1 MKEIIK
7 NGKITMTPR
16 QVADLLHSELGTPR
30 EELVLTVLRYTIDKE
45 GVLRNPRGKAVGSL
59 NNRGYQKIQVT
70 IGGKA
75 RDVFTHRLQAFSKYG
90 KELFKEGIQ
99 VRHLNDIKKD
109 NSWDNIA
116 LGTAKDNHE
125 DRGQEA
131 IKAAQKI
138 ATDASRKYSD
148 ELILEAKQY
157 FDKCQN
163 LKQTSIKYNIPST
176 TLHYRFYGKKKQD
189 R

>member
-1 MKEIIK
+1 MKEFMKDAKII
-7 NGKITMTPR
+7 MTPR
-16 QVADLLHSELGTPR
+16 QVADLLHSELGTPK
-30 EELVLTVLRYTIDKE
+30 EELVLTVLRYTISKE
-45 GVLRNPRGKAVGSL
+45 RVLKNPQGKIVGSY
-59 NNRGYQKIQVT
+59 NRQGYQKIQVT
-70 IGGKA
+70 ICGKA

-90 KELFKEGIQ
+90 KELFKKGIQ

-116 LGTAKDNHE
+116 LGTAKDNYQ
-125 DRGQEA
+125 DRGEKS
-131 IKAAQKI
+131 IKAAQKR
-138 ATDASRKYSD
+138 ATDATRKYSD

-163 LKQTSIKYNIPST
+163 LKETSIKYNIPTT
-176 TLHYRFYGKKKQD
+176 TLHYRFYGKRKQK